1 MGMEKNESNKKKD
14 RNKKKEDPIKK
25 GLGWF
30 IFHNSNTISCLPI
43 KPFISN

>member
-1 MGMEKNESNKKKD
+1 MEKKKNPIKKKIGMG
-14 RNKKKEDPIKK
+14 KKKDPIKK